1 MSSAGDLSEGEGFA
15 KADRLRK
22 RREYLVVQQGGRK
35 IHSRDLLAFVCTR
48 ADEGRRIGIT
58 VSSKVG
64 CAVQRNRVKRLL
76 REIWRKNR
84 QVLPR
89 GLDLV
94 LVAKRSAASSTVGDL
109 TDQFHDLGRRLARSD
124 RDA

>member
-22 RREYLVVQQGGRK
+22 RREYLVVQNSGRK

-48 ADEGRRIGIT
+48 ADESRRIGIT

-76 REIWRKNR
+76 REIWRR
-84 QVLPR
+84 HRRLLPH

-94 LVAKRSAASSTVGDL
+94 LVAKRSAAEAMLGAL
-109 TDQFHDLGRRLARSD
+109 TDQFQDMGRRLARSG